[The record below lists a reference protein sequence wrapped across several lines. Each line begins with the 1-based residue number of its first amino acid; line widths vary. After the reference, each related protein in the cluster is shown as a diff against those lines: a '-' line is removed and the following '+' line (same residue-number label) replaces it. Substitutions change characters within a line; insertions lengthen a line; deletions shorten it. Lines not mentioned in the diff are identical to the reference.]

1 MLKRTQLGFW
11 IYVLAVIGVSLL
23 PSRALAGTGSADK
36 LGHFLA
42 YAIMTFWGLMAFK
55 SRRAAVVIILFS
67 LSLGIT
73 LEYLQQFISGRD
85 PSVADGLANMLGV
98 LAGMIFYWLMRIRI
112 GR

>member
-1 MLKRTQLGFW
+1 
-11 IYVLAVIGVSLL
+11 
-23 PSRALAGTGSADK
+23 
-36 LGHFLA
+36 
-42 YAIMTFWGLMAFK
+42 
-55 SRRAAVVIILFS
+55 VIILFS
-67 LSLGIT
+67 ISLGIT